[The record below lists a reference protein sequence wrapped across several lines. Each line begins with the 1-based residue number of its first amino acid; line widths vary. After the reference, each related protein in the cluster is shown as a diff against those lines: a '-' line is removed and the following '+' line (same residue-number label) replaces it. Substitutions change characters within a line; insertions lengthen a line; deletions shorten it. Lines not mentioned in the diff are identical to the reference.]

1 MPLSR
6 RSFVAG
12 LLASPAAAA
21 YLEAAQSAPPM
32 RIRRIET
39 VYWKTRED
47 APFWPHWT
55 WVKIDADSGL
65 SGIGETYPRNSNEA
79 AAIHGVADQ
88 LIGHDPRDIK
98 RVLGGP
104 LPFVRLSG
112 DRGRLRDARLERH

>member
-1 MPLSR
+1 MSEWPCQEHDHDPTSFERLGLYSCFMPLSR

-39 VYWKTRED
+39 VYWKARED

-55 WVKIDADSGL
+55 WVKIDADPGV

-79 AAIHGVADQ
+79 AAIHGAASQ
-88 LIGHDPRDIK
+88 LIGRDP
-98 RVLGGP
+98 P
-104 LPFVRLSG
+104 
-112 DRGRLRDARLERH
+112 